1 MALSESDL
9 QLLDSYLDDELPSQ
23 ESEALRRRLSSE
35 PELAEAMDQVRFE
48 RDARQ
53 QFFQALD
60 PGAAEIARLNN
71 AVHRA
76 VGREIIW
83 TRRARALRMVSGI
96 AACLLIGF
104 SGGYIFRGRPA
115 IPGQPLADNV
125 QNRQIYFPDKVGG
138 VPNVT
143 RNSPNTGNSQFAGY
157 EVKLTDEAGNVIAT
171 QRFPTIEQAR
181 DFANGVNHWRK
192 ENNQLRNGGVRLVGD
207 QQF

>member
-1 MALSESDL
+1 MPLSEIDL
-9 QLLDSYLDDELPSQ
+9 QLLDGYLDDELPSQ
-23 ESEALRRRLSSE
+23 ECEALRNRLSSE
-35 PELAEAMDQVRFE
+35 PELAAAMDQVRFE

-53 QFFQALD
+53 QFFRALD

-83 TRRARALRMVSGI
+83 TKRARALRMVSGI

-125 QNRQIYFPDKVGG
+125 QNRQI
-138 VPNVT
+138 
-143 RNSPNTGNSQFAGY
+143 
-157 EVKLTDEAGNVIAT
+157 
-171 QRFPTIEQAR
+171 
-181 DFANGVNHWRK
+181 
-192 ENNQLRNGGVRLVGD
+192 
-207 QQF
+207 